1 MNIASICA
9 FILLQAVVS
18 VRPGFVHL
26 ADGKTDIRKFEQL
39 ETGRKVQTG
48 PNARVEVGL
57 GPDSLLRVDENS
69 SVVLESLDKAD
80 VAIRI
85 ESGTAVVEVADIE
98 RPNRIRVASGDLNAV
113 VDSKGVF
120 RFSDNGADVLEGKL
134 EIAGTTATIQKG
146 SHVSNVGDHKQTKLL
161 FSTPPVVKAFLS
173 SPKAGFV
180 NAVHGDVN
188 VRLLDTVKSEQ
199 PVQTGPASYVELLL
213 RPGAFMRIDESSS
226 IVFEST
232 SANDVV
238 VRVVTGSILIES
250 VVPETRLAI
259 RVHVGGIKTLIAAR
273 GLYRFTSDTSSVID
287 GVLRIGKDGE
297 AVFDGMQVKIVD
309 KVYETADLKEDGSP
323 SGLDQWSAQRSQLLA
338 KANFLDDYG
347 DSPPNFFLF
356 LTDRSYNAAWVYS
369 PLINGI
375 TFIPQI
381 TRESYYGNSFVPS
394 YPLMPGPSMLPPT
407 MVRAPN
413 SQPALPAVTPAPG
426 QTPASSTPSTAPS
439 SSTPAPK
446 PAPAP
451 KKTGK

>member
-9 FILLQAVVS
+9 FILLQSVVS
-18 VRPGFVHL
+18 VRPGFVHF

-39 ETGRKVQTG
+39 QSGRKVQTG
-48 PNARVEVGL
+48 PNARVEIGL

-69 SVVLESLDKAD
+69 SVALESLDKAD
-80 VAIRI
+80 VSIRI
-85 ESGTAVVEVADIE
+85 ESGTAVVEVEDIE
-98 RPNRIRVASGDLNAV
+98 RSTRIRIASGDLNAV
-113 VDSKGVF
+113 IDSKGVF

-134 EIAGTTATIQKG
+134 EITGTTTIQKG
-146 SHVSNVGDHKQTKLL
+146 WHVSNVGDYKQTKLVL
-161 FSTPPVVKAFLS
+161 NTPQVIKAFLG

-180 NAVHGDVN
+180 NAIHGDVN
-188 VRLLDTVKSEQ
+188 VRLLDTVKSDQ

-213 RPGAFMRIDESSS
+213 RPGAFMRMDENSS

-250 VVPETRLAI
+250 IVPETRLPI

-273 GLYRFTSDTSSVID
+273 GLYRFTSDTASVVD

-297 AVFDGMQVKIVD
+297 AVFDAMQVKIVD
-309 KVYETADLKEDGSP
+309 KVYETTDVKEDGNP
-323 SGLDQWSAQRSQLLA
+323 SRLDQWSAQRSQLLT

-356 LTDRSYNAAWVYS
+356 LTDRSYNAAWIYS

-375 TFIPQI
+375 TFIPQL

-413 SQPALPAVTPAPG
+413 SQPALPAVTPASG
-426 QTPASSTPSTAPS
+426 QTPASTTPSTAPS
-439 SSTPAPK
+439 SSAPAPK
-446 PAPAP
+446 PAPVP
-451 KKTGK
+451 KTTGK

>member
-1 MNIASICA
+1 VI
-9 FILLQAVVS
+9 
-18 VRPGFVHL
+18 
-26 ADGKTDIRKFEQL
+26 E
-39 ETGRKVQTG
+39 
-48 PNARVEVGL
+48 VE
-57 GPDSLLRVDENS
+57 
-69 SVVLESLDKAD
+69 
-80 VAIRI
+80 
-85 ESGTAVVEVADIE
+85 DIE
-98 RPNRIRVASGDLNAV
+98 RSTRMRIASGDLNAV
-113 VDSKGVF
+113 IDSKGVF

-134 EIAGTTATIQKG
+134 EITGTTIQKG
-146 SHVSNVGDHKQTKLL
+146 WHVSNVGDYKQTKLVL
-161 FSTPPVVKAFLS
+161 NTPQVIKAFLG

-180 NAVHGDVN
+180 NAIYGDVN
-188 VRLLDTVKSEQ
+188 VRLLDTVKSDQ

-213 RPGAFMRIDESSS
+213 RPGAFMRMDENSS

-250 VVPETRLAI
+250 IVPETRLPI

-273 GLYRFTSDTSSVID
+273 GLYRFTSDTASVID

-297 AVFDGMQVKIVD
+297 AVFDGMQVKIAD
-309 KVYETADLKEDGSP
+309 KVYETTDLKEDGNP
-323 SGLDQWSAQRSQLLA
+323 SGLDQWSAQRSQLLT

-356 LTDRSYNAAWVYS
+356 LTDRSYNAAWIYS

-375 TFIPQI
+375 TFIPQL

-413 SQPALPAVTPAPG
+413 SQPALPAVTPAAS
-426 QTPASSTPSTAPS
+426 QTPASTTPSTAPAS
-439 SSTPAPK
+439 SAPAPK
-446 PAPAP
+446 PAPGP
-451 KKTGK
+451 KTTGK